1 MVETILVFDKDNMH
15 CNRLV
20 NYYFNVISWF
30 TKKKKKTS
38 WYIQLVYAYIYI
50 APVVG
55 TWSKLLTTSGHGLG
69 QPQP

>member
-1 MVETILVFDKDNMH
+1 MLSHGLPT
-15 CNRLV
+15 
-20 NYYFNVISWF
+20 
-30 TKKKKKTS
+30 KKKTS